1 MRLILPLL
9 FLVPI
14 CSAAQQIPVAA
25 APIAVPPP
33 ARVDVSIDVTTV
45 EPMLFSEDLP
55 DRSVVQLDLREHP
68 LLFNSPVDYLRQD
81 ASLDLESRAGNGVQA
96 DLSIRGT
103 TFEQTLVLVNGL
115 RINDPETGHL
125 NLDIPVPLEAIA
137 RIDVLHGSG
146 STVYGSDAIGGA
158 VNLITRPPAVSSIT
172 TKAGFGNLGSE
183 EQHLQADL
191 HLDAIDGQ
199 LTGSR
204 DTSNGFYSGGSDDRG
219 YHSNALAAETW
230 LHHSKLGTTDIL
242 IAGSDRPYGANLF
255 YGPYPSWE
263 RTKGWFGS
271 VQQQLG
277 PKTALDFAYLK
288 HTDLFVLFDG
298 QPSIN
303 PDCAAVPQP
312 TTCYENNHVAT
323 NWEGALRRTDDVGKG
338 SIVSYGL
345 EADADTIAST
355 NLGHHGRNQGAG
367 YANLSL
373 HESKRLSLTFGAR
386 EEILSGGDNV
396 FSPSFAGAFRLTGN
410 LRLRGAAGHGFRL
423 PTYVDLNYS
432 DPTTIGNPKLKPETS
447 WSYEGGLDWT
457 ASGRFRFSA
466 TGFQLNQHNAI
477 DYAKYSLADKWQ
489 AINVDHLNFTG
500 AETSAHVRLSG
511 SQEIGLSYTA
521 VRAASPPTGLISEYA
536 YNYAAQRAVFS
547 WSGELLHQVIA
558 RTQVAAVQR
567 TQHTAYPLWDLS
579 IARSQGRVQPYLRLM
594 NLSNT
599 GYEEIPGVPLPGRT
613 LMGGVA
619 YVWTRPGR

>member
-1 MRLILPLL
+1 MRLFLSLL
-9 FLVPI
+9 FLVPA
-14 CSAAQQIPVAA
+14 CSVAQQIPVAA
-25 APIAVPPP
+25 APTPVPSP
-33 ARVDVSIDVTTV
+33 ARVDVRIDVTTV
-45 EPMLFSEDLP
+45 EPLLFSEDLP
-55 DRSVVQLDLREHP
+55 ERSVTQFDLREQP
-68 LLFNSPVDYLRQD
+68 LLFNNPVEYLRQD
-81 ASLDLESRAGNGVQA
+81 ASLNLESRAGNGVQA

-158 VNLITRPPAVSSIT
+158 VNLITRPPVATSIT
-172 TKAGFGNLGSE
+172 TKAGFGNQGSE
-183 EQHLQADL
+183 EQHLQADFRS
-191 HLDAIDGQ
+191 DSVDGQ

-204 DTSNGFYSGGSDDRG
+204 DTSDGFYSGGSNDRG
-219 YHSNALAAETW
+219 YHSNAVAAETW
-230 LHHSKLGTTDIL
+230 ITKSRLGTTDIL
-242 IAGSDRPYGANLF
+242 LAASDRPYGANLF

-277 PKTALDFAYLK
+277 PKTALDFAYLR

-298 QPSIN
+298 QPSI
-303 PDCAAVPQP
+303 
-312 TTCYENNHVAT
+312 YENNHVAS
-323 NWEGALRRTDDVGKG
+323 NWEGALRRTDDLGNVLGKG

-345 EADADTIAST
+345 EADADTIASS

-373 HESKRLSLTFGAR
+373 REIKRLSLTFGAR

-396 FSPSFAGAFRLTGN
+396 FSPSFAGAFRLSSN

-432 DPTTIGNPKLKPETS
+432 DPTTIGNPELKPETS

-457 ASGRFRFSA
+457 PGGRFRLSA

-477 DYAKYSLADKWQ
+477 DYAKHSLADPKWQ

-500 AETSAHVRLSG
+500 AETSLRVRLPG

-521 VRAASPPTGLISEYA
+521 VRAAAPPAGLISEYA

-547 WSGELLHQVIA
+547 WSGEFLHQVTA

-567 TQHTAYPLWDLS
+567 TQHTVYPLWDLS

-599 GYEEIPGVPLPGRT
+599 GYQEIPGVPLPGRT
-613 LMGGVA
+613 VMGGVA
-619 YVWTRPGR
+619 YVWSKPGR